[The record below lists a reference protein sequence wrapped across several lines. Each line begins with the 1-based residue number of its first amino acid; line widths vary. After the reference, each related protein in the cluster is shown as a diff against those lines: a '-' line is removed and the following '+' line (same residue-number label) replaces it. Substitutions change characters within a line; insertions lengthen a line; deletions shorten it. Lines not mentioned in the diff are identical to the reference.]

1 MSKMLTWQIRIE
13 YGPTAADVCRTT
25 VLATTSSSALKEA
38 ENWAKKQ
45 GIRSPMF
52 TIDGHADLP
61 DDVPNVDDEI
71 SNALEWTPEEEEAFL
86 DILNNSTQKEQ

>member
-1 MSKMLTWQIRIE
+1 MSKILTWQIRIE

-38 ENWAKKQ
+38 EIWAKKQ
-45 GIRSPMF
+45 GIRTPMF

-61 DDVPNVDDEI
+61 EDVPNVDNEI
-71 SNALEWTPEEEEAFL
+71 SDALEWTIEEEEAFL
-86 DILNNSTQKEQ
+86 DILNNSKQKDR